1 VTPGRG
7 LESEFHTADESP
19 GFLLWQVTNRW
30 QASQRAALR
39 PLGLTHVQFV
49 LLASLAWL
57 RTDGPLNQRILS
69 EHAGTDPM
77 MTSQVLRSLEGRGLV
92 ERTTDPDDRRAR
104 KVAVTA
110 RGRDLANRANL
121 VVEACDRSFFGPI
134 GDRAPLVEQLVL
146 LRAGPPGPDG
156 QAPHSRPHQQ
166 RQPTGGTHAGP
177 RSPGGPGGCPVP
189 TPPESTGR

>member
-7 LESEFHTADESP
+7 LESEFHAADESP

-30 QASQRAALR
+30 QASQRAALK

-57 RTDGPLNQRILS
+57 RTDGPLHQRDLS

-77 MTSQVLRSLEGRGLV
+77 TTSQVLRSLEGRGLV

-104 KVAVTA
+104 TVAVTPG
-110 RGRDLANRANL
+110 GRDLANRANV
-121 VVEACDRSFFGPI
+121 VVEACDNSFFKSI
-134 GDRAPLVEQLVL
+134 GDRAGLLELLLL
-146 LRAGPPGPDG
+146 LRAGS
-156 QAPHSRPHQQ
+156 AR
-166 RQPTGGTHAGP
+166 A
-177 RSPGGPGGCPVP
+177 
-189 TPPESTGR
+189 